1 MCETEGEKLQSK
13 LSQLIKFQD
22 NYCIVSCWLCFIS
35 ATAVAQKRHSSL
47 IFFLLRRFCKE
58 KRACS
63 FVCPTPLRHLSSE
76 IGWNDFIVSSLSAF
90 WGRAKLTADTAG
102 AAKCTS
108 ICLDEKVMNF
118 KCTRRHCAAR
128 LLRHSSSSKLD
139 TRLNVLLFLFHLL
152 ISWHYSENMEKLMR
166 IVVVVIL

>member
-1 MCETEGEKLQSK
+1 MRKKKRRNFPCAMGDCHLLIYHWKRRRIAHRRGSLAGNLMLLLCWMLKSDKLWMCETEGEKLQSK

-63 FVCPTPLRHLSSE
+63 FLYAPHHFATWALKS
-76 IGWNDFIVSSLSAF
+76 GGMTSLWAHCF
-90 WGRAKLTADTAG
+90 LG
-102 AAKCTS
+102 TS
-108 ICLDEKVMNF
+108 QA
-118 KCTRRHCAAR
+118 HC
-128 LLRHSSSSKLD
+128 
-139 TRLNVLLFLFHLL
+139 
-152 ISWHYSENMEKLMR
+152 WYCWCC
-166 IVVVVIL
+166 